1 MGKENT
7 KQKTGNAVLN
17 ALKKSNMTAM
27 AAILVIMIIIASVV
41 SPHFLNIYNLQS
53 VLRDLAF
60 IGMIGIAQSL
70 LLLVGE
76 LDLSVGKIAC
86 LCGILSGMLMVNAGV
101 NPWLSLL
108 VGMILGVVFGFIN
121 GIIITRLRL
130 NSMVATIG
138 MQGVYGGVNLV
149 ITKGKAVTGIPDEP
163 VDIAWELDRYD
174 VMNIQGEI
182 TEEALEEEG
191 TLVTLSALLTYREDE
206 TRQARHQCTVCLYPR
221 TLKPGEAREQK
232 IREELTEA
240 EAKDREDKIWHLPRT
255 IGGKAVSY
263 YRQMDSRG
271 AVLIGMAL
279 ITGILL
285 LAQKK
290 QKEMQEET
298 QRSRQLL
305 RDYPE
310 IVGKLTLYLGAGMTV
325 KRAFRKVVEDY
336 ERQKETTGVR
346 CAYEEMQK
354 TLREMES
361 GHTEAESYENFG
373 RRCKVQAYL
382 RFGALL
388 SQNLRKGTR
397 GLTQLLK
404 MESIQAFEDRKAR
417 ARRLGEEAGTKLLLP
432 MFLMLAVV
440 LVIVIVP
447 AFLSMQIL

>member
-1 MGKENT
+1 MLAGGVILLAADYAGT
-7 KQKTGNAVLN
+7 RQAVTDGVRRN
-17 ALKKSNMTAM
+17 SYGEGA
-27 AAILVIMIIIASVV
+27 
-41 SPHFLNIYNLQS
+41 
-53 VLRDLAF
+53 RREAF
-60 IGMIGIAQSL
+60 DVEVEDSGERIPVEVE
-70 LLLVGE
+70 VGE
-76 LDLSVGKIAC
+76 QKYTADEIQEMFDRVGRKLDKQTLNGNESLDRVETDLDL
-86 LCGILSGMLMVNAGV
+86 
-101 NPWLSLL
+101 
-108 VGMILGVVFGFIN
+108 
-121 GIIITRLRL
+121 
-130 NSMVATIG
+130 
-138 MQGVYGGVNLV
+138 
-149 ITKGKAVTGIPDEP
+149 VTGIPDEP

-182 TEEALEEEG
+182 TKEALEEEG

-221 TLKPGEAREQK
+221 TLKPGEDREQK

-290 QKEMQEET
+290 QEEMQEET

-354 TLREMES
+354 TLQEMES

>member
-1 MGKENT
+1 MLAGGVILLAADYAGT
-7 KQKTGNAVLN
+7 RQAVTDGVRRN
-17 ALKKSNMTAM
+17 SYGEGA
-27 AAILVIMIIIASVV
+27 
-41 SPHFLNIYNLQS
+41 
-53 VLRDLAF
+53 RREAF
-60 IGMIGIAQSL
+60 DVEVEDSGERIPVEVE
-70 LLLVGE
+70 VGE
-76 LDLSVGKIAC
+76 QKYTADEIQEMFDRVGRKLDKQILNGNESLDRVETDLDL
-86 LCGILSGMLMVNAGV
+86 
-101 NPWLSLL
+101 
-108 VGMILGVVFGFIN
+108 
-121 GIIITRLRL
+121 
-130 NSMVATIG
+130 
-138 MQGVYGGVNLV
+138 
-149 ITKGKAVTGIPDEP
+149 VTGIPDEP

-182 TEEALEEEG
+182 TEEVLEEEG

-346 CAYEEMQK
+346 CAYEEIKK

>member
-1 MGKENT
+1 MLAGGVILLAADYAGT
-7 KQKTGNAVLN
+7 RQAVTDGVRRN
-17 ALKKSNMTAM
+17 SYGEGA
-27 AAILVIMIIIASVV
+27 
-41 SPHFLNIYNLQS
+41 
-53 VLRDLAF
+53 RREAF
-60 IGMIGIAQSL
+60 DVEVEDSGERIPVEVE
-70 LLLVGE
+70 VGE
-76 LDLSVGKIAC
+76 QKYTADEIQEMFDRVGRKLDKQILNGNESLDRVETDLDL
-86 LCGILSGMLMVNAGV
+86 
-101 NPWLSLL
+101 
-108 VGMILGVVFGFIN
+108 
-121 GIIITRLRL
+121 
-130 NSMVATIG
+130 
-138 MQGVYGGVNLV
+138 
-149 ITKGKAVTGIPDEP
+149 VTGIPDEP

-182 TEEALEEEG
+182 TEEVLEEEG

-354 TLREMES
+354 NPSGNGERTHRGRE
-361 GHTEAESYENFG
+361 
-373 RRCKVQAYL
+373 L
-382 RFGALL
+382 
-388 SQNLRKGTR
+388 
-397 GLTQLLK
+397 
-404 MESIQAFEDRKAR
+404 
-417 ARRLGEEAGTKLLLP
+417 
-432 MFLMLAVV
+432 
-440 LVIVIVP
+440 
-447 AFLSMQIL
+447 